1 MPWKDAIKTKSATDE
16 DKKKHLKES
25 IRECGNCST
34 EHDAQRGNY
43 AQRISRLVGNVS
55 HFAVKCRSKKK
66 EGKGGNARKFV
77 RAVDNPD
84 SASEVFYAD
93 LISAV
98 DLDNS
103 QLVTVK
109 LESGNYLRF

>member
-1 MPWKDAIKTKSATDE
+1 MK
-16 DKKKHLKES
+16 DKKKNTPRNPQKNAG
-25 IRECGNCST
+25 IAAPNMT
-34 EHDAQRGNY
+34 AQRENY

-66 EGKGGNARKFV
+66 EGKDGDARKFV
-77 RAVDNPD
+77 RAVDNPESD
-84 SASEVFYAD
+84 SEVFHAD
-93 LISAV
+93 HISAV

-103 QLVTVK
+103 HLVTIK

>member
-1 MPWKDAIKTKSATDE
+1 MTTQ
-16 DKKKHLKES
+16 
-25 IRECGNCST
+25 RE
-34 EHDAQRGNY
+34 NY

-66 EGKGGNARKFV
+66 EGKDGDARKFV
-77 RAVDNPD
+77 RAVDNRD
-84 SASEVFYAD
+84 SDSEVFHAD
-93 LISAV
+93 HISEV

-103 QLVTVK
+103 HLVTVK